1 MGKKWIHKINIRM
14 FCAVAGERNCDRK
27 ELYYFFIVDIKV
39 TKMNLEQNFV
49 LINIV

>member
-1 MGKKWIHKINIRM
+1 MGKKWIYKINICM
-14 FCAVAGERNCDRK
+14 CCAVAGERNCGRK

-49 LINIV
+49 LVNIL